1 MEVKD
6 FQYITGKK
14 FLTLTANWGRRNSNY
29 NSCFSFGQ
37 NNFDSK

>member
-6 FQYITGKK
+6 FQYITRKK
-14 FLTLTANWGRRNSNY
+14 FLTLIANWGKRNSSY
-29 NSCFSFGQ
+29 NPCFSFGQ